1 MAEKEEDKGFVIKDK
16 RRFSSEEEAAKET
29 PDEGKAPTGEEEAA
43 RGRAG
48 PQKGPEEPARE
59 RGPFPEVTMA
69 TFIFSL
75 SSSALV
81 HLGEIPEPE
90 TGGTSVDLPMAK
102 QIIDTLGMLQEKT
115 KGNLDQD
122 EERLMQSVLYDLRMR
137 FVQKSSGKKRPA
149 RDDER
154 D

>member
-1 MAEKEEDKGFVIKDK
+1 MTEKEEEEKGFVVKDR
-16 RRFSSEEEAAKET
+16 RRFTEDAEPEENEQEPKAEAASTSGEQKEERPEGPASEEEQA
-29 PDEGKAPTGEEEAA
+29 
-43 RGRAG
+43 
-48 PQKGPEEPARE
+48 
-59 RGPFPEVTMA
+59 RGPFPEVSLA

-90 TGGTSVDLPMAK
+90 TNRKSIDLPIAK

-122 EERLMQSVLYDLRMR
+122 EERLLKSVLYDLRMR
-137 FVQKSSGKKRPA
+137 YIQKSGK
-149 RDDER
+149 
-154 D
+154 

>member
-1 MAEKEEDKGFVIKDK
+1 MAEKDEEKGFVVKDR
-16 RRFSSEEEAAKET
+16 RRFSSEEETGGEAPT
-29 PDEGKAPTGEEEAA
+29 EGKSAEQEEA
-43 RGRAG
+43 RRSES
-48 PQKGPEEPARE
+48 GPEKSSEESGRQY
-59 RGPFPEVTMA
+59 GPFPEVSMA

-90 TGGTSVDLPMAK
+90 TSRTSADLPMAK

-122 EERLMQSVLYDLRMR
+122 EDRLLKSVLYDLRMR
-137 FVQKSSGKKRPA
+137 YVQKSTGK
-149 RDDER
+149 
-154 D
+154 

>member
-1 MAEKEEDKGFVIKDK
+1 MAEKEEEKGFVIKDK
-16 RRFSSEEEAAKET
+16 RRFAADEETGKEAPPEEKAAKREEQREEKPRPEEAAEQPK
-29 PDEGKAPTGEEEAA
+29 
-43 RGRAG
+43 
-48 PQKGPEEPARE
+48 
-59 RGPFPEVTMA
+59 RGPFPEVSMA

-90 TGGTSVDLPMAK
+90 TNRTQVDLPMAK

-122 EERLMQSVLYDLRMR
+122 EDRLLKSVLYDLRMR
-137 FVQKSSGKKRPA
+137 YVQKSTGK
-149 RDDER
+149 
-154 D
+154 

>member
-1 MAEKEEDKGFVIKDK
+1 
-16 RRFSSEEEAAKET
+16 
-29 PDEGKAPTGEEEAA
+29 
-43 RGRAG
+43 
-48 PQKGPEEPARE
+48 
-59 RGPFPEVTMA
+59 MA

-90 TGGTSVDLPMAK
+90 TNRTLDLPIAK

-122 EERLMQSVLYDLRMR
+122 EERLL
-137 FVQKSSGKKRPA
+137 KSGPLRPA
-149 RDDER
+149 DALHPEIRQIGRAGSYLILKTSVPAKINLWLEVIGKREDGYHDISSLMLPVSVYDNIQIDVRPGGDGISITCDQPEIPLR
-154 D
+154 

>member
-1 MAEKEEDKGFVIKDK
+1 MVEKEEEKGFVIKDR
-16 RRFSSEEEAAKET
+16 RRFAEGAETEQDKQKPESDAASAPSEQESS
-29 PDEGKAPTGEEEAA
+29 P
-43 RGRAG
+43 R
-48 PQKGPEEPARE
+48 EEPSAE
-59 RGPFPEVTMA
+59 EQKEQGPLPEVTMA

-90 TGGTSVDLPMAK
+90 TNRSRVDLPIAK

-122 EERLMQSVLYDLRMR
+122 EERLLKSVLYDLRMR
-137 FVQKSSGKKRPA
+137 YIQKSGL
-149 RDDER
+149 
-154 D
+154 

>member
-1 MAEKEEDKGFVIKDK
+1 M
-16 RRFSSEEEAAKET
+16 
-29 PDEGKAPTGEEEAA
+29 
-43 RGRAG
+43 
-48 PQKGPEEPARE
+48 
-59 RGPFPEVTMA
+59 PEVSMA

-90 TGGTSVDLPMAK
+90 TNRSRVDLPIAK

-122 EERLMQSVLYDLRMR
+122 EERLLRSVLYDLRMR
-137 FVQKSSGKKRPA
+137 YIQKSGK
-149 RDDER
+149 
-154 D
+154 

>member
-1 MAEKEEDKGFVIKDK
+1 MAEKEEEKGFVIKDR
-16 RRFSSEEEAAKET
+16 RRFAQESEVEEDKQAPLEQEAASTADKRDSARTEQASEKE
-29 PDEGKAPTGEEEAA
+29 EQA
-43 RGRAG
+43 
-48 PQKGPEEPARE
+48 

-90 TGGTSVDLPMAK
+90 TNRTQVDLPIAK

-122 EERLMQSVLYDLRMR
+122 EERLLRSVLYDLRMR
-137 FVQKSSGKKRPA
+137 YVQKSGQ
-149 RDDER
+149 
-154 D
+154 